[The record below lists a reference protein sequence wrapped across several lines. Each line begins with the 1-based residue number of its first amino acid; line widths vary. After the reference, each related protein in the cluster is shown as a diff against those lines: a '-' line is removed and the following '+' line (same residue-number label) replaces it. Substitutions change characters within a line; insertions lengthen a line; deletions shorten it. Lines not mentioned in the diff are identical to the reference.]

1 MLKETVRKE
10 EQFKKT
16 RKVIEMLKCNIW
28 TLLGFEFLFKI
39 ISALIFK
46 PLFWNIF
53 NITMKITGYSYLTKE
68 NIIEFLLNPFTLILL
83 LVLIMIMTVYNMF
96 DITTVIVILDQ
107 SYQEKK
113 INIINIIKLSFRK
126 CLKMMKLRN
135 LPLAFFVLF
144 LIPFLQIGVASSFVH
159 NINIPEFILKTIE
172 ENNILSIIFYT
183 IMALLTAIFMRWI
196 YSIHYLVLEDVSFK
210 EARKRSAILGK
221 DKHLKDLFALISIQI
236 LIAIGYILF
245 IAFGIF
251 GIISFSNI
259 FEKIIIAKSIFTTI
273 IWVLMAISFVALEVL
288 STPISYACISV
299 LFYLH
304 KKEKHEQ
311 VKTIGI
317 YSSKQ
322 KTLWSDTAKGY
333 LIILV
338 IVITGIAS
346 LFSYGIYKGWYSLNT
361 NTKKTLEVTAHRG
374 ASLDYP
380 ENTMSA
386 FIGAKELGADWIE
399 LDVQQTK
406 DGKIIVF
413 HDKNFK
419 RVTGVNANT
428 WELTYEEVKNLNA
441 ANYFEERNFEV
452 LDSTTLEPTFGD
464 TERIPLLEEVIE
476 FAKANNIKLNIEL
489 KPTGHE
495 TDFEKS
501 VIDIINK
508 LDFRDECVITSQV
521 YEVLERVKKC
531 DKNIETVY
539 VMSLAYGDI
548 APLEAADNFSIEAT
562 SVTKKLVK
570 RIHKKGKKL
579 YAWTV
584 NTEENIRKMIDLN
597 VDNIITDDITLSKQI
612 IEESKNTNLIDK
624 YVRFIENIF

>member
-1 MLKETVRKE
+1 MLKEAIKKE

-28 TLLGFEFLFKI
+28 TLLGFDFLFKI
-39 ISALIFK
+39 ISALIIK

-53 NITMKITGYSYLTKE
+53 NFTMKLTGYSYLTKE
-68 NIIEFLLNPFTLILL
+68 NIIEFLLNPFTLLL
-83 LVLIMIMTVYNMF
+83 LLGLIMIMTVYNMF

-113 INIINIIKLSFRK
+113 INIINSIKLSFSK
-126 CLKMMKLRN
+126 CIKMMKLRN

-172 ENNILSIIFYT
+172 ENNMLSIIFY
-183 IMALLTAIFMRWI
+183 IAMALLTTLFMRWI
-196 YSIHYLVLEDVSFK
+196 YSIHYFVLEDVSFK
-210 EARKRSAILGK
+210 EARKKSTVLGK
-221 DKHLKDLFALISIQI
+221 DKHFKDLFALISIQI

-245 IAFGIF
+245 IAFGVF
-251 GIISFSNI
+251 GIITFSNI
-259 FEKIIIAKSIFTTI
+259 FKNIIIAKSIFTTI
-273 IWVLMAISFVALEVL
+273 IWVLMAISFVALEIL

-304 KKEKHEQ
+304 KKEKREQ
-311 VKTIGI
+311 VKSIGI
-317 YSSKQ
+317 LNTKQ
-322 KTLWSDTAKGY
+322 KTLWTDTTKGY
-333 LIILV
+333 LVILISVII
-338 IVITGIAS
+338 IISS
-346 LFSYGIYKGWYSLNT
+346 LFSYGIYRGWYNLNT
-361 NTKKTLEVTAHRG
+361 NKTRTLEVTAHRG
-374 ASLDYP
+374 ASIDYP

-386 FIGAKELGADWIE
+386 FVGAKELGADWIE

-428 WELTYEEVKNLNA
+428 WELTYDEISHLNA
-441 ANYFEERNFEV
+441 ANYFDEKEFV
-452 LDSTTLEPTFGD
+452 ISDSTTLEPSSD
-464 TERIPLLEEVIE
+464 NYEKIPLLEEVIE
-476 FAKANNIKLNIEL
+476 FAKESDIKLNIEL

-495 TDFEKS
+495 INFEKS
-501 VIDIINK
+501 VIDIINR
-508 LDFRDECVITSQV
+508 LDFRNECVITSQV
-521 YEVLERVKKC
+521 YEVLERVKEY

-584 NTEENIRKMIDLN
+584 NTEENIRKMIELN
-597 VDNIITDDITLSKQI
+597 VDNIITDDVTLSKEI
-612 IEESKNTNLIDK
+612 IDSSKNTNLIDK
-624 YVRFIENIF
+624 YVRFVERIF

>member
-1 MLKETVRKE
+1 MLKEKLKKE

-16 RKVIEMLKCNIW
+16 RKVIEILKCNIW

-46 PLFWNIF
+46 PLFWTIF
-53 NITMKITGYSYLTKE
+53 NFTMKLTGYSYLTKE
-68 NIIEFLLNPFTLILL
+68 NIVEFLLNPFTLLL
-83 LVLIMIMTVYNMF
+83 LLGLIMIMTVYNMF

-113 INIINIIKLSFRK
+113 INIINSIKVSFSK
-126 CLKMMKLRN
+126 CAKMMKLRN
-135 LPLAFFVLF
+135 LPLAFFILF

-172 ENNILSIIFYT
+172 ENNVLFIAFYI

-196 YSIHYLVLEDVSFK
+196 YSIHYFVIEDVSFK
-210 EARKRSAILGK
+210 EARKKSTALGK
-221 DKHLKDLFALISIQI
+221 DKHLKDLFALISIQV

-245 IAFGIF
+245 IAFGVF
-251 GIISFSNI
+251 GIISFSKI
-259 FEKIIIAKSIFTTI
+259 FENIIIAKSIFTTI

-299 LFYLH
+299 LFYWH
-304 KKEKHEQ
+304 KKEKREQ
-311 VKTIGI
+311 VKSIEIDTTN
-317 YSSKQ
+317 Q
-322 KTLWSDTAKGY
+322 KILWTDTVKGY
-333 LIILV
+333 ATILTIV
-338 IVITGIAS
+338 IVAIAS
-346 LFSYGIYKGWYSLNT
+346 LFSYGTYKGWYKLNIA
-361 NTKKTLEVTAHRG
+361 KTRMPEVTAHRG
-374 ASLDYP
+374 ASIDYP

-419 RVTGVNANT
+419 RVTGVDANT

-441 ANYFEERNFEV
+441 ANYFDEKSFTISE
-452 LDSTTLEPTFGD
+452 STTLEPAFGD
-464 TERIPLLEEVIE
+464 FERIPLLEEAIK
-476 FAKANNIKLNIEL
+476 FAKENDIKLNIEL
-489 KPTGHE
+489 KPTGYE

-508 LDFRDECVITSQV
+508 LDFRNECVITSQI
-521 YEVLERVKKC
+521 YEVLERVKDY

-579 YAWTV
+579 YVWTV

-597 VDNIITDDITLSKQI
+597 VDNIVTDDVTLAKDI
-612 IEESKNTNLIDK
+612 IESTKETSLVDK
-624 YVRFIENIF
+624 YVTFIDNIF

>member
-1 MLKETVRKE
+1 MLKEKVKKE
-10 EQFKKT
+10 EQFQKT
-16 RKVIEMLKCNIW
+16 RKVIEILKYNIW

-53 NITMKITGYSYLTKE
+53 NFTMKLTGYSYLTKE
-68 NIIEFLLNPFTLILL
+68 NIVEFLLNPFTLLLL

-113 INIINIIKLSFRK
+113 INIINSIKLSFSK
-126 CLKMMKLRN
+126 CTKMMKLRN

-159 NINIPEFILKTIE
+159 NINIPEFILKVIE
-172 ENNILSIIFYT
+172 ENNILFMMFYI
-183 IMALLTAIFMRWI
+183 IMALLTALFMRWI
-196 YSIHYLVLEDVSFK
+196 YSIHYFVLEDVSFK
-210 EARKRSAILGK
+210 EARKKSAVLGK
-221 DKHLKDLFALISIQI
+221 EKHLKDLFTLISIQV

-245 IAFGIF
+245 IAIGVLGVIT
-251 GIISFSNI
+251 FSNI
-259 FEKIIIAKSIFTTI
+259 FRNIIIAKSIFTTI
-273 IWVLMAISFVALEVL
+273 IWALMAISFAALEVL

-304 KKEKHEQ
+304 KREKHEP
-311 VKTIGI
+311 VKSIEIDTTN
-317 YSSKQ
+317 Q
-322 KTLWSDTAKGY
+322 KILWTDTLKGY
-333 LIILV
+333 IIKLTVV
-338 IVITGIAS
+338 IIAIAS
-346 LFSYGIYKGWYSLNT
+346 LFSYGIYKGWYKLNL
-361 NTKKTLEVTAHRG
+361 TKSRIPEVTAHRG
-374 ASLDYP
+374 ASMDYP

-386 FIGAKELGADWIE
+386 FVGAKKLGADWIE

-406 DGKIIVF
+406 DGEIIVF

-419 RVTGVNANT
+419 RATGVDANT
-428 WELTYEEVKNLNA
+428 WELTYEEVRSLNA
-441 ANYFEERNFEV
+441 ANYFDEKSFTIS
-452 LDSTTLEPTFGD
+452 DSTMLEPNFD
-464 TERIPLLEEVIE
+464 DFERIPLLEEVIK
-476 FAKANNIKLNIEL
+476 FAKENDIKLNIEL
-489 KPTGHE
+489 KPNGHE
-495 TDFEKS
+495 KDLEKS
-501 VIDIINK
+501 VIDIINR
-508 LDFRDECVITSQV
+508 LDFKEKCVITSQV
-521 YEVLERVKKC
+521 YEVLERVKEY

-597 VDNIITDDITLSKQI
+597 VDNIITDDVTLSKDI
-612 IEESKNTNLIDK
+612 IESTKETSLVDK
-624 YVRFIENIF
+624 YVTFIDNIF

>member
-1 MLKETVRKE
+1 MLKEKVKKE

-16 RKVIEMLKCNIW
+16 RKVIEILKYNIW

-46 PLFWNIF
+46 PLFWTIF
-53 NITMKITGYSYLTKE
+53 NITMKSTGYSYLTKE
-68 NIIEFLLNPFTLILL
+68 NVIEFLLNPLTLL
-83 LVLIMIMTVYNMF
+83 LLLGLIMIMTVYNMF

-113 INIINIIKLSFRK
+113 INIINSIKLSFSK
-126 CLKMMKLRN
+126 CIKMMKLRN

-159 NINIPEFILKTIE
+159 NINIPEFILKVIE
-172 ENNILSIIFYT
+172 ENNILSIIFYVT
-183 IMALLTAIFMRWI
+183 MALLTALFMRWI
-196 YSIHYLVLEDVSFK
+196 YSIHYFVLEDVSFK
-210 EARKRSAILGK
+210 EARKKSAVLGK
-221 DKHLKDLFALISIQI
+221 DKHIKDLFTLISIQI
-236 LIAIGYILF
+236 IIAIGYILF
-245 IAFGIF
+245 IALGVF
-251 GIISFSNI
+251 GIITFSNI
-259 FEKIIIAKSIFTTI
+259 FKDIIIAKSIFTTI
-273 IWVLMAISFVALEVL
+273 IWALMAISFAALEIL

-304 KKEKHEQ
+304 KRKKHEQ
-311 VKTIGI
+311 VKSIEINTTN
-317 YSSKQ
+317 Q
-322 KTLWSDTAKGY
+322 KILWTDTVKGY
-333 LIILV
+333 ATILTIV
-338 IVITGIAS
+338 IVAIAS
-346 LFSYGIYKGWYSLNT
+346 LFSYGTYKGWYKLNI
-361 NTKKTLEVTAHRG
+361 TKSKLPEITAHRG
-374 ASLDYP
+374 ASMDYP

-386 FIGAKELGADWIE
+386 FIGAKNLGADWIE

-428 WELTYEEVKNLNA
+428 WELTYEEVSKLNA
-441 ANYFEERNFEV
+441 ANYFDERSFTISDLE
-452 LDSTTLEPTFGD
+452 TLEPTFND
-464 TERIPLLEEVIE
+464 FEKIPLLEEVIQ
-476 FAKANNIKLNIEL
+476 FAKESDIKLNIEL

-495 TDFEKS
+495 TNFEKS

-508 LDFRDECVITSQV
+508 LDFRNECVITSQV
-521 YEVLERVKKC
+521 YEVLERVKEY

-597 VDNIITDDITLSKQI
+597 VDNIITDDVILSKDI
-612 IEESKNTNLIDK
+612 IESTKDTSLIDK
-624 YVRFIENIF
+624 YVSFIENVF

>member
-1 MLKETVRKE
+1 MLKGRVKGE

-16 RKVIEMLKCNIW
+16 KKVIEILKCNIW

-53 NITMKITGYSYLTKE
+53 NFTMKATGYSYLTKE
-68 NIIEFLLNPFTLILL
+68 NVIGFLLNPFTLLL
-83 LVLIMIMTVYNMF
+83 LLGLIMIMTVYNMF

-113 INIINIIKLSFRK
+113 INIINAIKLSFKK
-126 CLKMMKLRN
+126 CIKMLKLRN
-135 LPLAFFVLF
+135 LSLAFFILF

-159 NINIPEFILKTIE
+159 NINIPEFIFKVIE
-172 ENNILSIIFYT
+172 ENHILSIIFYMV
-183 IMALLTAIFMRWI
+183 MALLTALFMRWI
-196 YSIHYLVLEDVSFK
+196 YSIHYFVLEDVNFK
-210 EARKRSAILGK
+210 EARRKSAELGK
-221 DKHLKDLFALISIQI
+221 NKHVTDLFALISIQV

-245 IAFGIF
+245 IALEVL
-251 GIISFSNI
+251 GIIASNNI
-259 FEKIIIAKSIFTTI
+259 LENMVIAKSIATTI
-273 IWVLMAISFVALEVL
+273 IWFFMAISFMALEVL

-304 KKEKHEQ
+304 KREKHEK
-311 VKTIGI
+311 VKSIKI
-317 YSSKQ
+317 DKNEE
-322 KTLWSDTAKGY
+322 KILWVDTLKGY
-333 LIILV
+333 LIVLTSV
-338 IVITGIAS
+338 IIGMGAF
-346 LFSYGIYKGWYSLNT
+346 FSYGVYKGWYNI
-361 NTKKTLEVTAHRG
+361 NIEKTRELEVTAHRG

-380 ENTMSA
+380 ENTISA
-386 FIGAKELGADWIE
+386 FIGAKNLGADWIE

-419 RVTGVNANT
+419 RITGVNANT
-428 WELTYEEVKNLNA
+428 WELTYEEVSKLNA
-441 ANYFEERNFEV
+441 ADYFEGKDFIIS
-452 LDSTTLEPTFGD
+452 DSATLQETSNNH
-464 TERIPLLEEVIE
+464 EKIPLLEEVIN
-476 FAKANNIKLNIEL
+476 FAKENGIKLNIEL

-495 TDFEKS
+495 TDFEKK
-501 VIDIINK
+501 VIDIINE
-508 LDFRDECVITSQV
+508 LEFREECVITSQV
-521 YEVLERVKKC
+521 YEVLERVKEY
-531 DKNIETVY
+531 DKEIETVY

-597 VDNIITDDITLSKQI
+597 VDNIITDDVTLAKKI
-612 IEESKNTNLIDK
+612 IDSSKNANLIDK
-624 YVRFIENIF
+624 YVRFVESIF